1 MILKATTHEAAPNTV
16 IIEVKIMT
24 FLYFPISDRGTLN
37 LKPKSEK
44 IPRLKIATIN
54 APKNQ

>member
-24 FLYFPISDRGTLN
+24 FLYFPISDSGTLN
-37 LKPKSEK
+37 LKPKSK
-44 IPRLKIATIN
+44 KFLV
-54 APKNQ
+54 